1 METISLQAKKQVLG
15 MFRQGLRSR
24 KISES
29 LHLDRSVVKE
39 WQYLYDGGDT
49 RWVTNQPISRVYRF
63 PGHQRNLIVEA
74 YLKNALTMADLCRT
88 FLIPKTVLKEWVRH
102 YKKVGPFSDDTRAE
116 EDQRTRRRNQSIED
130 LLQCLCSGRN
140 QSSKKNFVTAVERGK
155 NTGLNTRGICKA
167 LNLPRST
174 YYYWKAHPKED
185 DPVLVSAI
193 RTIQERENF
202 NIGSKRM
209 AKMLV
214 SEGFCIEINHKK
226 VEGIMTRNGLHAKQ
240 KIRKH
245 PKDYYRAKKQAATS
259 LPANILNRE
268 FTVNKPQQKLVT
280 DITYIHIK
288 NGWCFLSAVKD
299 LYNNEIVAFATSQNL
314 NMNLVMKTFFNL
326 KENIGSLENVLI
338 HSDRGWTYTNPKF
351 VKFLK
356 QEGSIQSLSAKG
368 DCWDNA
374 CMESF
379 FSTFKSETI
388 HHDDHYFRNLSYA
401 EMVLLVQNY
410 IYYYNH
416 DRITEKLN
424 WLSPVSYRELN

>member
-1 METISLQAKKQVLG
+1 METISLKTKKQVLG
-15 MFRQGLRSR
+15 MFKQGLRSR

-29 LHLDRSVVKE
+29 LHLDRSIVKE

-49 RWVTNQPISRVYRF
+49 RWVTDKPISRVYKF

-102 YKKVGPFSDDTRAE
+102 YKKVGPFTNDTRAE
-116 EDQRTRRRNQSIED
+116 EDQRARRRNQSLED
-130 LLQCLCSGRN
+130 LLQCLRSDRDKH
-140 QSSKKNFVTAVERGK
+140 SKKNFVAAVERGK
-155 NTGLNTRGICKA
+155 EAGLDTQGICRT

-174 YYYWKAHPKED
+174 YYYWKSHPKED

-209 AKMLV
+209 ARMLV
-214 SEGFCIEINHKK
+214 SEGVCERINHKK

-240 KIRKH
+240 RIRKH
-245 PKDYYRAKKQAATS
+245 PSNYYRAKKQAAAR
-259 LPANILNRE
+259 LPTNTLNRE
-268 FTVNKPQQKLVT
+268 FSADSPNRKLVT

-288 NGWCFLSAVKD
+288 SGWCFLSAVKD
-299 LYNNEIVAFATSQNL
+299 LYNNEIVAFATSQTL
-314 NMNLVMKTFFNL
+314 NMKLVLKTFLNL
-326 KENIGSLENVLI
+326 KENIGSLKGVLV
-338 HSDRGWTYTNPKF
+338 HSDRGWTYTNAQF
-351 VKFLK
+351 VSFLRR
-356 QEGSIQSLSAKG
+356 EGSIQSLSAKG

-374 CMESF
+374 SMESF
-379 FSTFKSETI
+379 FGTFKSETI
-388 HHDDHYFRNLSYA
+388 HHDDQYFRNLPYA
-401 EMVLLVQNY
+401 EMVLVVQNY
-410 IYYYNH
+410 IHYYNH
-416 DRITEKLN
+416 DRITEKLG

>member
-1 METISLQAKKQVLG
+1 METISLKTKKQVLG
-15 MFRQGLRSR
+15 MFRQGLRSH

-74 YLKNALTMADLCRT
+74 YLTNALTMADLCRT

-102 YKKVGPFSDDTRAE
+102 YKKVGPFTNDTRAE
-116 EDQRTRRRNQSIED
+116 EDQRTRRRSKSIED
-130 LLQCLCSGRN
+130 LLQCLCSVRN
-140 QSSKKNFVTAVERGK
+140 RSSKKNFVTAVEQGK

-174 YYYWKAHPKED
+174 YYYWKSHPKQD

-226 VEGIMTRNGLHAKQ
+226 VEGIMTRNSLHAKQ

-245 PKDYYRAKKQAATS
+245 PKDYYRAKKQAAKN
-259 LPANILNRE
+259 LPVNVLNRD
-268 FTVNKPQQKLVT
+268 FSATFPGKKLVT
-280 DITYIHIK
+280 DITYLHTSE
-288 NGWCFLSAVKD
+288 GWCFLSAVKD
-299 LYNNEIVAFATSQNL
+299 LYNKEIVAYAMSKSL
-314 NMNLVMKTFFNL
+314 NMNLVLETMNNL
-326 KENIGSLENVLI
+326 KNHFPSLEQSLI

-351 VKFLK
+351 VSWLK
-356 QEGSIQSLSAKG
+356 NENIIQSLSAKG

-379 FSTFKSETI
+379 FSTLKSETI
-388 HHDDHYFRNLSYA
+388 YHSDFNNISYVK
-401 EMVLLVQNY
+401 MVLLVQNY
-410 IYYYNH
+410 IEYYNQE
-416 DRITEKLN
+416 RISKSLN
-424 WLSPVSYRELN
+424 WMSPVNYLKSHS